1 MQEPEEETETEQP
14 GSFLK
19 PRAESVSKQREGS
32 AVSKADRPGKSGF
45 ERQLLD
51 LQWEVTGDK
60 VGFSERLG
68 QKSYY
73 SGSMTE

>member
-1 MQEPEEETETEQP
+1 MAHLEMPARKSLRKIQHMKAC
-14 GSFLK
+14 G
-19 PRAESVSKQREGS
+19 RNVGDRS